1 MVNPDTPPSL
11 PLSPSRPGKKRV
23 VVMASGNGS
32 NLQALIDACADGRL
46 DATIAGVI
54 VNRRDAYAR
63 ERAARAGIP
72 CDYLPLKPYTDAG
85 RPRADYDA
93 DVAERVAA
101 YAPNLVVLAGW
112 MHVLSPAFLDRFPG
126 RVINLHPALPGMF
139 AGTHAIERTFEAYQ
153 RGEVACGGIM
163 VHVVIPEV
171 DAGPVIAQAEVPIRP
186 DDTLETFEARLH
198 AAEHALLVEAT
209 QRALEAS

>member
-1 MVNPDTPPSL
+1 MDDPHPFAPSG
-11 PLSPSRPGKKRV
+11 RGGKRI

-46 DATIAGVI
+46 KAAVVGVI

-63 ERAARAGIP
+63 ERAAQAGIP
-72 CDYLPLKPYTDAG
+72 CEYLPLKPYTEAG

-101 YAPNLVVLAGW
+101 YSPDLIVLAGW
-112 MHVLSPAFLDRFPG
+112 MHVLSSAFLDRFPG
-126 RVINLHPALPGMF
+126 KVINLHPALPGMF

-153 RGEVACGGIM
+153 RGEVTGGGIM
-163 VHVVIPEV
+163 VHVVAPEV
-171 DAGPVIAQAEVPIRP
+171 DAGPVIAQAEAPILP

-209 QRALEAS
+209 RRALGG